1 MHELKKFSSL
11 LITAAFSI
19 FIITVLAAT
28 ISKNNATISFFE
40 NRALEGIPD
49 FSRERLIN
57 DEYFKDWETW
67 FTDHAAGRNTLLKAN
82 TWLELNLL
90 HKPVVNNVVVQ
101 DNVLLSF
108 IKYGRW
114 DTSSYKNSSEHTAE
128 NLRDFA
134 DYVEAL
140 GGKFYYM
147 GLPEQFSYFNRLY
160 PEYME
165 NREWA
170 LKPMHTYFAQ
180 AMEKYGVN
188 YIDMYAV
195 YDALSRPKEYYSL
208 TDHHFTFYGAL
219 KAYRTLLE
227 TINRDTGMELRI
239 LGDDDMK
246 IVELPN
252 PYLGSR
258 NRKLFGMRYMNEHA
272 AYAVLNDPIP
282 FTRWDNGVQTNA
294 PVYNLPDNSK
304 EVINYSLYMKEDYA
318 ETIIRTDREE
328 LPNALIFGD
337 SFTNAIETLLYTA
350 FNETRSLDMR
360 YYAKKTLRE
369 YIAEYRPD
377 VVICVRDDTA
387 FFSEDGNGNLR

>member
-1 MHELKKFSSL
+1 MKKFSSL

-140 GGKFYYM
+140 GGKFYYI

-282 FTRWDNGVQTNA
+282 FKRWDNGVQTNA
-294 PVYNLPDNSK
+294 PVYYLPDNSK

-360 YYAKKTLRE
+360 HYTKKTLRE

-377 VVICVRDDTA
+377 VVICVRDDTT